1 MIFRHKLHVTRVFN
15 QLLNLIK
22 LSFPSNVIKN
32 HQMFQKKRGNRIRII
47 FARMVRGNA
56 HAQSPLQ
63 QIQMNT
69 DLTCTRQNPPGVQ
82 EVEIIVCRVEVLVG
96 SVTGI

>member
-1 MIFRHKLHVTRVFN
+1 
-15 QLLNLIK
+15 
-22 LSFPSNVIKN
+22 
-32 HQMFQKKRGNRIRII
+32 
-47 FARMVRGNA
+47 MVRGNA

>member
-1 MIFRHKLHVTRVFN
+1 
-15 QLLNLIK
+15 
-22 LSFPSNVIKN
+22 
-32 HQMFQKKRGNRIRII
+32 
-47 FARMVRGNA
+47 MVRSNA

-63 QIQMNT
+63 QIQMNMN
-69 DLTCTRQNPPGVQ
+69 LTCTRQNPPGAQ